1 MFEIDTRHSI
11 SFRVGILVT
20 VLIALSI
27 ASISGLMLTEMR
39 GELRDRAQLA
49 LDSNLRLLRQTLI
62 DEGGAGAAF
71 AITAG
76 QLVIGRHAIAAD
88 DPAVDR
94 VRDILGGTAT
104 VFLGDTRIATNV
116 MAPDGRR
123 AIGTHLA
130 AGAARDTVL
139 RDGRGFRGEVDILG
153 TAYLTRY
160 EPIQDAG
167 GQTIGILYVGVKKA
181 DFLATL
187 DALLQH
193 AVLVGVAIT
202 LVSVALLWGVL
213 NRAMVPLRRLT
224 HVLIDLGRGDL
235 DRDIP
240 ATQRRDEVGAMARAV
255 QILQMDA
262 QARQR
267 LEREAEMA
275 AVEKARTLDQL
286 EDTLSGFQGAMQDV
300 VTTVARNTREMGDMA
315 EALTAISTQTAREA
329 DSASTISTDTAAHV
343 SAVSAATQE
352 LSGSIQEI
360 AQQIDRMSQTVRQ
373 GSVTA
378 GETAGQVR
386 DLAATGE
393 RIGLVVASV
402 QAIAEQ
408 TNLLALN
415 ATIEAAR
422 AGEAGKGFAVV
433 AAEVKTLAAQT
444 AKATQDIV
452 AHVAEIQDGTRRAVV
467 ANDQVSDVMA
477 VILDSAASV
486 ALAIGQQDAATNE
499 IARNVRKAVDGAS
512 QLSGSISGVRS
523 VAGET
528 AGAAGGALEVAR
540 AMRSQSVQ
548 IDSQVRAFLLAL
560 RQGPMDR
567 SQRTGLNGSGPEL
580 DASRAVA

>member
-1 MFEIDTRHSI
+1 M
-11 SFRVGILVT
+11 T

-39 GELRDRAQLA
+39 DELRDRAQLA

-76 QLVIGRHAIAAD
+76 QLAIGQHVITAA

-130 AGAARDTVL
+130 AGAAHDTVL

-153 TAYLTRY
+153 TPYLSRY
-160 EPIQDAG
+160 EPIQDADG
-167 GQTIGILYVGVKKA
+167 KTLGILYVGVKKA

-187 DALLQH
+187 DALLRH

-267 LEREAEMA
+267 LEGEAEMA
-275 AVEKARTLDQL
+275 AAEKARTLDQL
-286 EDTLSGFQGAMQDV
+286 EDTLAGFQGAMQDV
-300 VTTVARNTREMGDMA
+300 VTTVARNTREMGEMA

-343 SAVSAATQE
+343 SAVSAATQA

-360 AQQIDRMSQTVRQ
+360 SQQIDRMSQTVRQ

-378 GETAGQVR
+378 EETAGQVR

-393 RIGLVVASV
+393 RIGRVVASV

-486 ALAIGQQDAATNE
+486 ALAIEQQDDSTHE
-499 IARNVRKAVDGAS
+499 IARSVRKAVEGAS

-540 AMRSQSVQ
+540 AMRSQSVE

-560 RQGPMDR
+560 RQGAMDR
-567 SQRTGLNGSGPEL
+567 GQPKDLNGPGSERG
-580 DASRAVA
+580 ASRAVA